1 MASRAS
7 LAAGR
12 ASLVAPAPLPV
23 CCVHHVAEVD
33 MAGLV
38 SALAAAVLAAHL
50 LVGCGAPD
58 AGKTRIVLITLD
70 TLRYDGVFPEA
81 GGADAMPRLR
91 ARAEAGTRFSRFY
104 AATSVTQP
112 THATMFTALHPWEH
126 GITRNGMVLPDEY
139 ETLAEVLRA
148 AGFETRAV
156 VASFP
161 LERRFGFAQGFDRF
175 TAEFTH
181 GGLYEWERAEVPAG
195 RFFSLADTV
204 TAHAVEALDAARG
217 DRQFFWIHYFD
228 PHSPYGVT
236 RGESLGQNSIMAA
249 LDAGSATAEQLLER
263 ARYLYASD
271 LTFLD
276 AALERLF
283 ERLDAQARE
292 FRTHVF
298 VVSDHGESFG
308 EGGSLAHGYR
318 VTDVEIHVPA
328 FALSPALAPGL
339 REDVAGAID
348 VAPTLLAL
356 AGLGARADALGGRDL
371 SRRPGGGAQVWG
383 MRKTWADGVPSERRI
398 DGRVYRLPDY
408 VFFAVDALGEVYRGN
423 AGGLLATPAA
433 AEPHQV
439 EGLVARF
446 AAFAAQLRAAQ
457 PAPELDPE
465 TEAAL
470 EALGYA
476 P

>member
-1 MASRAS
+1 MIR
-7 LAAGR
+7 L
-12 ASLVAPAPLPV
+12 L
-23 CCVHHVAEVD
+23 
-33 MAGLV
+33 
-38 SALAAAVLAAHL
+38 SALAIALLAAY
-50 LVGCGAPD
+50 LVPGCGALD
-58 AGKTRIVLITLD
+58 AAKTRIVLITLD

-81 GGADAMPRLR
+81 GARDAMPRLR

-112 THATMFTALHPWEH
+112 THATLFTALHPWEH
-126 GITRNGMVLPDEY
+126 GVTRNGLVLGDQF
-139 ETLAEVLRA
+139 ETLAELLRD

-156 VASFP
+156 IASYP

-175 TAEFTH
+175 TAEFTYR
-181 GGLYEWERAEVPAG
+181 GPSEWGDTDVPAG

-204 TAHAVEALDAARG
+204 TARAIEALDAARG

-228 PHSPYGVT
+228 PHSPYGAT
-236 RGESLGQNSIMAA
+236 RGESLSQNSILAA
-249 LDAGSATAEQLLER
+249 LDAGSATAEQLLAR

-271 LTFLD
+271 LAFLD

-283 ERLDAQARE
+283 QRLDAQAGA

-318 VTDVEIHVPA
+318 VTDVEIRVPA
-328 FALSPALAPGL
+328 FAQSPDLAPGL
-339 REDVAGAID
+339 REDVAGAVD
-348 VAPTLLAL
+348 VTPTLLSL

-371 SRRPGGGAQVWG
+371 SRRAGGGVQVWG
-383 MRKTWADGVPSERRI
+383 MRKTWAEGVPHERRI

-408 VFFAVDALGEVYRGN
+408 VFFAVDARG
-423 AGGLLATPAA
+423 
-433 AEPHQV
+433 PHRA

-446 AAFAAQLRAAQ
+446 AEFEAKLRAAQ
-457 PAPELDPE
+457 PAPALDPE
-465 TEAAL
+465 AEAAL

-476 P
+476 E

>member
-1 MASRAS
+1 
-7 LAAGR
+7 
-12 ASLVAPAPLPV
+12 
-23 CCVHHVAEVD
+23 

-38 SALAAAVLAAHL
+38 SALALAVLAAHL
-50 LVGCGAPD
+50 LVGCHASD
-58 AGKTRIVLITLD
+58 AARTRIVLITLD
-70 TLRYDGVFPEA
+70 TLRYDGVFPER

-112 THATMFTALHPWEH
+112 THASLFTALHPWEH
-126 GITRNGMVLPDEY
+126 GVTRNGMVLGDQF
-139 ETLAEVLRA
+139 ETLAEMLRG

-161 LERRFGFAQGFDRF
+161 MERRFGFAQGFDRF

-181 GGLYEWERAEVPAG
+181 GGLYEWERTEVPAG

-204 TAHAVEALDAARG
+204 TARAIEALDAARG
-217 DRQFFWIHYFD
+217 DLQFFWIHYFD

-236 RGESLGQNSIMAA
+236 RGESLGQNSILAA
-249 LDAGSATAEQLLER
+249 LDAGDATAEQLLAR

-271 LTFLD
+271 LSFLD

-283 ERLDAQARE
+283 ERLDAQADE

-298 VVSDHGESFG
+298 AVSDHGESFG
-308 EGGSLAHGYR
+308 EGGSLFHGYR
-318 VTDVEIHVPA
+318 VTDVEIRVPA
-328 FALSPALAPGL
+328 FVLSPAMEPGL

-348 VAPTLLAL
+348 VAPTLLSL
-356 AGLGARADALGGRDL
+356 AGLGARADTLGGRDL
-371 SRRPGGGAQVWG
+371 SRRAGGGAQVWG
-383 MRKTWADGVPSERRI
+383 MRKTWAEGVPHERRI

-408 VFFAVDALGEVYRGN
+408 VFFAVDALGAVYRGN
-423 AGGLLATPAA
+423 AEGLLTAPPATDPRH
-433 AEPHQV
+433 AES
-439 EGLVARF
+439 LVARF
-446 AAFAAQLRAAQ
+446 AEFEARVRAAE
-457 PAPELDPE
+457 PAPALDPE

-476 P
+476 Q